1 MRSKNPVT
9 LLTRIEKLLSDLL
22 DQYSVMEK
30 SIEKSV
36 RAALL
41 SAQESIVYAIDFM
54 GSLPSSAARQKTAK
68 RPKRAPRHLKAK
80 RKAKRSVRAKKR
92 TAPPAKKRAPKT

>member
-1 MRSKNPVT
+1 MKSKNPVT
-9 LLTRIEKLLSDLL
+9 LLTRIEKLLSDLV
-22 DQYSVMEK
+22 DQYSVMGK

-54 GSLPSSAARQKTAK
+54 GALPSSAARQKTAK

-80 RKAKRSVRAKKR
+80 PKAKRLVRAKKR
-92 TAPPAKKRAPKT
+92 TASAAKKRVAKP